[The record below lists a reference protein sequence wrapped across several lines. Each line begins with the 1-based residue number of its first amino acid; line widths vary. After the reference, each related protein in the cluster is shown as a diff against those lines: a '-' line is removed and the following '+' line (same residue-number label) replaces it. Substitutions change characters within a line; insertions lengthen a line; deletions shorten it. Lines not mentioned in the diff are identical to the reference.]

1 MITLERQ
8 ILKVRPGKFPDLEE
22 LDKKFIA
29 EETRLGFPPKKRYQC
44 VIGGHDT
51 NTVIVERQ
59 WDSMAAMEA
68 KFDEAFADAE
78 YQALADE
85 GTSIIE
91 STQWEVYTPLQ

>member
-1 MITLERQ
+1 MITLERMIQ
-8 ILKVRPGKFPDLEE
+8 KVSPGKFPDLEE
-22 LDKKFIA
+22 LDKKFVA
-29 EETRLGFPPKKRYQC
+29 VETRLGFPPKKRYQC

-78 YQALADE
+78 YQALRRSRERDDNRAHHYR
-85 GTSIIE
+85 S
-91 STQWEVYTPLQ
+91 